1 MNKIKKL
8 MLVLVMSLF
17 CCTMLTGCGNFSL
30 NPAKW
35 FSNTVDDS
43 MEQGFKD
50 AKKAVKES
58 SKEIK
63 KQNKKLS
70 RTVIH
75 KGEKGYTWKRIQAFF
90 GHKYITE
97 DAHNQA
103 QADLEQAEK
112 EYNSNQNTLNVMTK
126 VNSSRPFVRAFTLIG
141 LLVIL
146 VGLLIY
152 CTVKKRQKQPAPAP
166 VPAPEPAPAPV
177 MQESPPALT
186 DVQRSGRLKADY
198 PAALAKDC
206 EVLGLDYDNVLND
219 FNGNAE
225 AAYETIH
232 VQALKKQYK

>member
-1 MNKIKKL
+1 MNKLKKL
-8 MLVLVMSLF
+8 LIVLFMSLF

-50 AKKAVKES
+50 AKKAVKKS

-75 KGEKGYTWKRIQAFF
+75 KGDDWYALKRVGAFF
-90 GHKYITE
+90 GCKYITE
-97 DAHNQA
+97 EAYNQA
-103 QADLEQAEK
+103 QADLEQAEN
-112 EYNSNQNTLNVMTK
+112 EYNSNQNALKVMTK
-126 VNSSRPFVRAFTLIG
+126 VNSSRPIVRAFTLIG

-152 CTVKKRQKQPAPAP
+152 CKVKKHQKQPIVVQQAPAPAP
-166 VPAPEPAPAPV
+166 APASV
-177 MQESPPALT
+177 GAH
-186 DVQRSGRLKADY
+186 RSGRLKADY

-206 EVLGLDYDNVLND
+206 KVLGLNYDKVLND

-225 AAYETIH
+225 AAYEKIH

>member
-1 MNKIKKL
+1 MNKLKKL
-8 MLVLVMSLF
+8 LIVLVMSIF
-17 CCTMLTGCGNFSL
+17 CCTMLTGCNFSF

-75 KGEKGYTWKRIQAFF
+75 KGEDGYTWKRIQAFF

-97 DAHNQA
+97 EAHNQA
-103 QADLEQAEK
+103 QADLEQAEN
-112 EYNSNQNTLNVMTK
+112 EYNSNQNALKVMTK
-126 VNSSRPFVRAFTLIG
+126 VNSSRPFVRSFTLIG
-141 LLVIL
+141 LFVIL

-152 CTVKKRQKQPAPAP
+152 CTVKKHQKQPVVVQQAPAPAP
-166 VPAPEPAPAPV
+166 APASV
-177 MQESPPALT
+177 DAH
-186 DVQRSGRLKADY
+186 RSGRLKADY

-206 EVLGLDYDNVLND
+206 KVLGLDYDKVLSD

-225 AAYETIH
+225 AAYEKIH